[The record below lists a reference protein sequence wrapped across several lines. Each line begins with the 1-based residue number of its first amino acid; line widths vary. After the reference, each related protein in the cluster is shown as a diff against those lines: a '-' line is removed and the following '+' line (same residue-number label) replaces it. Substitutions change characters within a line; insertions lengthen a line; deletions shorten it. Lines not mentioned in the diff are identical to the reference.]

1 MNGFL
6 LNRLY
11 IFGEIFNNWIWF
23 VFIYCVYL
31 MGNIVKQKKKL
42 RIVVYN
48 RDEKIDQMN
57 K

>member
-31 MGNIVKQKKKL
+31 MVYIVKQNKKL
-42 RIVVYN
+42 GIVVYIK
-48 RDEKIDQMN
+48 DEKNRLDE
-57 K
+57 